1 MFKFLSELR
10 RGMYKSASL
19 LGDVNAVQ
27 KNTIPARIARKIA
40 TKHVS
45 RIINRLFK

>member
-1 MFKFLSELR
+1 MFKFLNDLR

-19 LGDVNAVQ
+19 IGDANAVK

-40 TKHVS
+40 TRATS
-45 RIINRLFK
+45 RLINRFFK